1 MNPDG
6 EKFLQEL
13 EKEIGNHPNKQ
24 DIIAEYKGHVY
35 ELLQEVS
42 DEEKLL
48 YDELISRLGTPQE
61 IAKLWKQESGVT
73 PKKVQWLF
81 VVSNIIIFV
90 GGSLL
95 TIVYNFYNWSW
106 IENIW
111 NMLTQVPTILFIVYI
126 LFWALLGYE
135 IGKEFGYKGYRILQK
150 TFLLSIIPNL
160 VLMYLVI
167 FKILPH
173 EWFQPLLNIPFI
185 VMCVLFT
192 AILYPISL
200 LGYYWGKKVSV

>member
-1 MNPDG
+1 
-6 EKFLQEL
+6 
-13 EKEIGNHPNKQ
+13 
-24 DIIAEYKGHVY
+24 YKGHVY

-95 TIVYNFYNWSW
+95 TIAYNFYHWSW

-126 LFWALLGYE
+126 LFWA
-135 IGKEFGYKGYRILQK
+135 
-150 TFLLSIIPNL
+150 
-160 VLMYLVI
+160 
-167 FKILPH
+167 
-173 EWFQPLLNIPFI
+173 
-185 VMCVLFT
+185 
-192 AILYPISL
+192 
-200 LGYYWGKKVSV
+200 